1 MGNLSTTFLTADA
14 SFITGMGSAVNLG
27 GNFYGFNYAPTP
39 EAADL
44 RALRADWA
52 IVGQD
57 IAAAINQAETDDAC
71 LTDKN

>member
-1 MGNLSTTFLTADA
+1 MGNIPTTFLTADG
-14 SFITGMGSAVNLG
+14 SFITGMGSSVALS

-39 EAADL
+39 AAADA

-57 IAAAINQAETDDAC
+57 IQDAMAEADAEPEC
-71 LTDKN
+71 RPKK